1 MSDALKP
8 NNDKRGPKFQVYKN
22 TSNDFY
28 HWRLV
33 AANREE
39 LALSEPYR
47 SKAAAVKGTESLT
60 RAANDAEVIEL
71 DTPPRRERTAA

>member
-1 MSDALKP
+1 MFDAIKP
-8 NNDKRGPKFQVYKN
+8 NSDKRGPKFQVYKN

-33 AANREE
+33 AANGEE
-39 LALSEPYR
+39 LALSEAYR
-47 SKAAAVKGTESLT
+47 SKTAALKGTESLT

-71 DTPPRRERTAA
+71 DAPPKRERTAA